1 MKSSIHT
8 CALTFTVVLAA
19 SLALAQSPAP
29 APPADA
35 ATVAKEAK
43 AREELLKQLGAQHS
57 GVGQIGSRAEIEV
70 PAGYTF
76 FPPRGTQQ
84 LLKMWG
90 NLVGGDEEGLLMHEG
105 KGWSVVFEF
114 DDVGYVKDDEKSEL
128 NADKMLKQ
136 MQDAEPELNKA
147 RKEAG
152 LPPQHTVGFAMP
164 PTYNERTHNL
174 EWAIRF
180 TVDGEQGEFLNYH
193 TKLLGRNGV
202 MTATLMVEPSELQAV
217 LPDYQKALAAYKFK
231 GGETYAEYRK
241 GDKVATYGLIGLV
254 AGGAALAAG
263 KAGIF
268 SKLGVI
274 IAKGGKVLILGV
286 VAFFAAIAKFFSRLS
301 GRREDTMRE
310 Q

>member
-1 MKSSIHT
+1 MRSCIHA
-8 CALTFTVVLAA
+8 CAVALTI
-19 SLALAQSPAP
+19 ALGTSIAPAQSPAP

-35 ATVAKEAK
+35 ATIAKEAK

-76 FPPRGTQQ
+76 FPPHGTQQ

-90 NLVGGDEEGLLMHEG
+90 NLVGGDEEGLIMHED

-128 NADKMLKQ
+128 DAAKMLKQ
-136 MQDAEPELNKA
+136 MQDVEPALNEA

-152 LPPQHTVGFAMP
+152 LPAQHTVGFAMP
-164 PTYNERTHNL
+164 PAYNERTHNL

-180 TVDGEQGEFLNYH
+180 RVDGEQGEFLNYH

-217 LPDYQKALAAYKFK
+217 LPDYQKALAGYKFK

-263 KAGIF
+263 KAGLF
-268 SKLGVI
+268 SKLGVLV
-274 IAKGGKVLILGV
+274 AKGGKVLIFGA
-286 VAFFAAIAKFFSRLS
+286 VAMFSGIAKIFSKLF

>member
-1 MKSSIHT
+1 MTSSIRT
-8 CALTFTVVLAA
+8 CAVALTIALTT
-19 SLALAQSPAP
+19 SITLAQSPAA

-35 ATVAKEAK
+35 ATIAKEAK

-57 GVGQIGSRAEIEV
+57 GVGQIGNRAEIEI

-76 FPPRGTQQ
+76 FPPHGTQQ

-90 NLVGGDEEGLLMHEG
+90 NLVGGAEDGLIMHEDE
-105 KGWSVVFEF
+105 GWSVVFEF
-114 DDVGYVKDDEKSEL
+114 EDVGYVKDDEKSEL
-128 NADKMLKQ
+128 DADKMLKQ
-136 MQDAEPELNKA
+136 MQGVEPALNEA
-147 RKEAG
+147 RKKAG
-152 LPPQHTVGFAMP
+152 LPAQHTVGFAMP
-164 PTYNERTHNL
+164 PTYNEQTHNL

-202 MTATLMVEPSELQAV
+202 MTATLMVEPSELKAV
-217 LPDYQKALAAYKFK
+217 LPDYQKALSGYKFK

-263 KAGIF
+263 KAGLF
-268 SKLGVI
+268 SKIAVFV
-274 IAKGGKVLILGV
+274 AKGGKAVIFGV
-286 VAFFAAIAKFFSRLS
+286 VALLAGISKFFGRLF
-301 GRREDTMRE
+301 GRRDDTMRE